1 MCRGVGGGHAC
12 AQGGW
17 GACPLRQQHLQQY
30 LAGVPRSS
38 PPPPPH
44 PCSLTPPSPQVLEND
59 FFLTATREQFMEA
72 ARQLLFETYCRIHQ
86 AILLPSLSQQ
96 LGMDEEATE
105 KWIVNL
111 IRWVGEGDS
120 GWATVGGGGR
130 GGGGGWGGGA
140 GGRGGRSPVSRAPS
154 LPAPPAQMRPPH
166 PHPPHTRAGM
176 RA

>member
-1 MCRGVGGGHAC
+1 MGGGHAC

-130 GGGGGWGGGA
+130 GGGRPSAWAWARLGRQAEVNTGGG
-140 GGRGGRSPVSRAPS
+140 GDPVV
-154 LPAPPAQMRPPH
+154 
-166 PHPPHTRAGM
+166 
-176 RA
+176 